1 MTGGGLFRVNQ
12 EDVRASN
19 WFDPARPFCYGQFSP
34 MRYWLEYLPV
44 RLIAF
49 ILRWLPRP
57 VARACGGAIAILAY
71 WAVPRLRSVGR
82 QNLELAFPEKSAEER
97 ERILKAEYLSLGR
110 LLAEVPKFPAYTA
123 KNVERI
129 AIYDGLENYT
139 EAAARGKGVLL
150 MTAHLGG
157 WEIGSFVHS
166 LHGSWINIIVRN
178 LDNPLLDR
186 WVRQMREMH
195 GNRTHDKNE
204 FARGM
209 LAAMKRGETVGA
221 LMDTNMTPPQG
232 VFVPFFGVEACTA
245 SGLARVAV
253 RTGAAVLPGFL
264 LWEES
269 EQRYVLRFGEE
280 LELVKTGN
288 AQADM
293 LANTALFAATT
304 ESYIRRYPEQWLWV
318 HRRWKTRPEGKE
330 KIYP

>member
-1 MTGGGLFRVNQ
+1 
-12 EDVRASN
+12 
-19 WFDPARPFCYGQFSP
+19 

-157 WEIGSFVHS
+157 WEIGSFVHLS
-166 LHGSWINIIVRN
+166 LIHI
-178 LDNPLLDR
+178 
-186 WVRQMREMH
+186 
-195 GNRTHDKNE
+195 
-204 FARGM
+204 
-209 LAAMKRGETVGA
+209 
-221 LMDTNMTPPQG
+221 
-232 VFVPFFGVEACTA
+232 
-245 SGLARVAV
+245 
-253 RTGAAVLPGFL
+253 
-264 LWEES
+264 
-269 EQRYVLRFGEE
+269 
-280 LELVKTGN
+280 
-288 AQADM
+288 
-293 LANTALFAATT
+293 
-304 ESYIRRYPEQWLWV
+304 
-318 HRRWKTRPEGKE
+318 
-330 KIYP
+330 

>member
-1 MTGGGLFRVNQ
+1 
-12 EDVRASN
+12 
-19 WFDPARPFCYGQFSP
+19 

-232 VFVPFFGVEACTA
+232 VFVNFFGTAACTA
-245 SGLARVAV
+245 AGLARVA
-253 RTGAAVLPGFL
+253 RHTGAAVVPAFT
-264 LWEES
+264 LWDDKLGKY
-269 EQRYVLRFGEE
+269 RIRFEPAIP
-280 LELVKTGN
+280 LVMTDD
-288 AQADM
+288 AEAD
-293 LANTALFAATT
+293 AVNNTQNYTAAI
-304 ESYIRRYPEQWLWV
+304 EMAIRKNPEQWLWV
-318 HRRWKTRPEGKE
+318 HRRRKTRPPGEPLL
-330 KIYP
+330 Y